1 MARKSEKIT
10 FGFKKVKNLLE
21 SPEVIQKQL
30 GDSPETIFELESHF
44 EKSMKFAI
52 FGNFR
57 LRQRTETISKWATEE
72 HSPRLAKAR
81 KMFFDF
87 TKMSKTFLRAPK

>member
-1 MARKSEKIT
+1 MT

-21 SPEVIQKQL
+21 SPEVIQKQF
-30 GDSPETIFELESHF
+30 GDSPKPIFELESHF

-57 LRQRTETISKWATEE
+57 LQQRTDAVWCKSEPLNGTLQGPKNLEK
-72 HSPRLAKAR
+72 L
-81 KMFFDF
+81 FFDLKNVKNCF
-87 TKMSKTFLRAPK
+87 NTPKMS